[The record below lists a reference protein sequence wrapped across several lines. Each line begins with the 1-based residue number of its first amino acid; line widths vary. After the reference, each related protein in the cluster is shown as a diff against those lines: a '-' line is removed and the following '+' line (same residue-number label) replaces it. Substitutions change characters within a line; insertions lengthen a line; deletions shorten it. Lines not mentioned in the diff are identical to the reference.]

1 MSPADDALVV
11 LFEAAVSSSDLITFA
26 QFVLRAAVALAA
38 RVEALDVLLL
48 EPLVGI
54 AVVVPI
60 VKHESSRRSELDFFH
75 AEHSPHVHSTVR
87 VDLDDLPGV
96 ELRRAFTTEVGL
108 ALIALA
114 ELFTSA
120 LWAPA
125 SAARARTTPRAA
137 PVAPLLPRAAVG
149 IGTGVEGFDM
159 LGLEVLIR
167 ISVVIPVW
175 RSTSEIGYPEHNCE
189 TFVNLHAI
197 EQTQLH
203 EQRRVE
209 SGRSEI

>member
-38 RVEALDVLLL
+38 RVEGLDVLLL

-54 AVVVPI
+54 SIVVPTVVI
-60 VKHESSRRSELDFFH
+60 ISKWEPSRRSELDFFH

-189 TFVNLHAI
+189 TLVKLHAI
-197 EQTQLH
+197 EQTQ
-203 EQRRVE
+203 
-209 SGRSEI
+209 

>member
-11 LFEAAVSSSDLITFA
+11 LFEAAVSSSDLITFT
-26 QFVLRAAVALAA
+26 QFILRAAVALAA

-189 TFVNLHAI
+189 TLVKLHAI
-197 EQTQLH
+197 EQTQ
-203 EQRRVE
+203 
-209 SGRSEI
+209 

>member
-1 MSPADDALVV
+1 M
-11 LFEAAVSSSDLITFA
+11 
-26 QFVLRAAVALAA
+26 
-38 RVEALDVLLL
+38 
-48 EPLVGI
+48 
-54 AVVVPI
+54 
-60 VKHESSRRSELDFFH
+60 
-75 AEHSPHVHSTVR
+75 
-87 VDLDDLPGV
+87 DLDDLPGV

-149 IGTGVEGFDM
+149 IGTRVEGFDV
-159 LGLEVLIR
+159 LGLEILIR

-175 RSTSEIGYPEHNCE
+175 KSTSELAHPEHNCE
-189 TFVNLHAI
+189 TFVNPHAI

>member
-11 LFEAAVSSSDLITFA
+11 LLQAAVSRGDLVAFA
-26 QFVLRAAVALAA
+26 ELVLLRAAVTFAA
-38 RVEALDVLLL
+38 RVDCLDVLLL

-60 VKHESSRRSELDFFH
+60 VVIIIKWEPSRRSELDFFH

-87 VDLDDLPGV
+87 VNLDDLPGV

-175 RSTSEIGYPEHNCE
+175 NQPVRDLRRPPRNRAD
-189 TFVNLHAI
+189 AI
-197 EQTQLH
+197 
-203 EQRRVE
+203 
-209 SGRSEI
+209 